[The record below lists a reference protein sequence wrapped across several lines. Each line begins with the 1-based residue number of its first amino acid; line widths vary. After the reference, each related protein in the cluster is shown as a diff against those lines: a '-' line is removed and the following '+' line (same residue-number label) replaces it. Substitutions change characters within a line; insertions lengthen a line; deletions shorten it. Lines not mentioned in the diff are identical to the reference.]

1 MDSLEK
7 PTLREITAEKKIHWW
22 MQHRNYTI
30 FLSEDNPNNT
40 VRKGLLNLVGTV
52 RADELVSNHRSS
64 ALFV

>member
-1 MDSLEK
+1 
-7 PTLREITAEKKIHWW
+7 